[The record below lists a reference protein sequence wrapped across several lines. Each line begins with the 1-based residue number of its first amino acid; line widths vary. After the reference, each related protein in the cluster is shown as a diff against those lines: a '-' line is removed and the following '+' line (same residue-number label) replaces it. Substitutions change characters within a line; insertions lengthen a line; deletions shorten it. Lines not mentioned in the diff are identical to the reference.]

1 MNIPIISNISTIDI
15 KQKIPKVEK
24 IGTSNRD
31 DFFKSLHRQVQ
42 MPHNLESDYLIEV
55 SSENLRNKALK
66 FKELLDTFLETKQT
80 DKLIE
85 TDNVGKPDKSSEVEI
100 SALSE
105 KAIEVTEEKL
115 VESIADLLNAVVI
128 RTADEIV
135 DTTIDLKS

>member
-15 KQKIPKVEK
+15 KQKVQKVSEPSK
-24 IGTSNRD
+24 SRD
-31 DFFKSLHRQVQ
+31 SFFKSLHRQVQ
-42 MPHNLESDYLIEV
+42 MPHNLELKYLQEV